1 MLYEYAVDPKTVGA
15 SWENFR
21 YLIEKF
27 GFDKGRLISWFPGSW
42 CREVFDT
49 AKASDMKTIQLQR
62 VTEKLSRAERYALV
76 RNNRKYRPDLGSW
89 LPNVLSQH
97 HENPFRAIITSENPN
112 GLDVVLLID
121 DLDEQHPLFSAD
133 VSWAAPRS
141 AKGIAQDLRLFLVAS
156 KDIVIIDPFIDLRNH
171 GADYTG
177 PLREMFSVMTSA
189 GRTNVKIELH
199 FRTHSSRPPIEIVER
214 DARRWLDGVIPNG
227 CMVELY
233 EWEEDRKLHNRAVL
247 SERGGIA
254 SGEGFGV
261 LADEASLDFSLLATS
276 DSDERIR
283 RHRPANNLLKLA
295 QPAVRVDSDG
305 TVKRI

>member
-62 VTEKLSRAERYALV
+62 VIEKLSRAERYALV
-76 RNNRKYRPDLGSW
+76 RNNRRYRPDLGSW
-89 LPNVLSQH
+89 LPNALSQH
-97 HENPFRAIITSENPN
+97 HENPFRAIITSENPI

-121 DLDEQHPLFSAD
+121 DLDEQHPLFSTD

-141 AKGIAQDLRLFLVAS
+141 ARGIAQDLRLFLVAS
-156 KDIVIIDPFIDLRNH
+156 KEIVIIDPFIDLRNH

-189 GRTNVKIELH
+189 GRTSVKIELH
-199 FRTHSSRPPIEIVER
+199 FRTHATRPPIQLVQR
-214 DARRWLDGVIPNG
+214 DARKWLDGVIPDG

-233 EWEEDRKLHNRAVL
+233 EWQEDLRLHDRAVV
-247 SERGGIA
+247 SERGGIG
-254 SGEGFGV
+254 SGAGFGT
-261 LADEASLDFSLLATS
+261 LAVEAELNFSLMATN
-276 DSDERIR
+276 DCIERMKL
-283 RHRPANNLLKLA
+283 HRPENNLLKLA
-295 QPAVRVDSDG
+295 QPVVRVLSDG
-305 TVKRI
+305 TAIVI

>member
-97 HENPFRAIITSENPN
+97 HENPFRAIITSENPH

-141 AKGIAQDLRLFLVAS
+141 AKGIAEDLRLFLVAS
-156 KDIVIIDPFIDLRNH
+156 KDIVIIDPFIDLRDH

-177 PLREMFSVMTSA
+177 PLREMFSVMTLA

-199 FRTHSSRPPIEIVER
+199 FRTHASRPPIGLVQR
-214 DARRWLDGVIPNG
+214 DARRWLDGVIPEG
-227 CMVELY
+227 CIVELY
-233 EWEEDRKLHNRAVL
+233 EWQADLKLHDRAVV
-247 SERGGIA
+247 SERGGIG
-254 SGEGFGV
+254 SGAGFGA
-261 LADEASLDFSLLATS
+261 LAAEAELNFSLMATQ
-276 DSDERIR
+276 DSIDRMKL
-283 RHRPANNLLKLA
+283 HRPNNNLLTLA
-295 QPAVRVDSDG
+295 QPVVRVLSDG
-305 TVKRI
+305 TALAI

>member
-97 HENPFRAIITSENPN
+97 NENPFRAIITSENPS

-121 DLDEQHPLFSAD
+121 DLDEQHPLFAAD
-133 VSWAAPRS
+133 VSWAASRS

-156 KDIVIIDPFIDLRNH
+156 KEIVIIDPFIDLRKH
-171 GADYTG
+171 GTDYTG
-177 PLREMFSVMTSA
+177 PLKEMFSVMTAA
-189 GRTNVKIELH
+189 GRTGVKIELH
-199 FRTHSSRPPIEIVER
+199 FRTDPERPPIQLVQR
-214 DARRWLDGVIPNG
+214 DARRWLDGVIPGG

-233 EWEEDRKLHNRAVL
+233 EWQKDLRLHDRAVV
-247 SERGGIA
+247 SERGGIG
-254 SGEGFGV
+254 SGAGFGT
-261 LADEASLDFSLLATS
+261 LAVNAELNLSLLALN
-276 DSDERIR
+276 DSSERMR
-283 RHRPANNLLKLA
+283 LHRPANNLLKLA
-295 QPAVRVDSDG
+295 QPVVRVLSDG
-305 TVKRI
+305 TVLVL